1 MTPHLLPMD
10 FVRQANRAE
19 GGHFFDDETMRFF
32 DSRVESTH
40 ALMNVATEDAFFVT
54 SERFADGLRRY
65 KVRRMDE
72 RARIHTASPQPL
84 ATLQEAQ
91 ALAEVLVRPH

>member
-1 MTPHLLPMD
+1 MTPHPLPMD

-32 DSRVESTH
+32 DSRIESRH
-40 ALMNVATEDAFFVT
+40 ALMNPSTEEAYFVT

-65 KVRRMDE
+65 KVRYIDGA
-72 RARIHTASPQPL
+72 ARIHTASPRPL
-84 ATLQEAQ
+84 PTLGEAE
-91 ALAEVLVRPH
+91 ALADALARAH

>member
-19 GGHFFDDETMRFF
+19 GGHFFDDEAMRFF
-32 DSRVESTH
+32 DSRVESHH
-40 ALMNVATEDAFFVT
+40 ALMNVATQDAFFIT
-54 SERFADGLRRY
+54 SECFADGLRRY

-72 RARIHTASPQPL
+72 SARIHTASRHPL
-84 ATLQEAQ
+84 PTLEAAQ
-91 ALAEVLVRPH
+91 ALAETLVLAH